1 MNAVAPRGPRDELSA
16 AHPLEAVLHRFD
28 VLSLDVFDTAILRRV
43 ARPIDVFELVEP
55 GFAAVRVEAERVAR
69 ARSRCDEVTLDDIY
83 DALPAA
89 PARREE
95 LRARELEVERAVCVA
110 HPAVRRLYA
119 AARRRGMRVVFVSD
133 MYLPREVIEGLL
145 DAAGYGGH
153 DGLFLSSELGITK
166 AHGDTWALVAR
177 TLGVE
182 PQRILHVGDDR
193 GSDVL
198 EARRA
203 GLVAVHAPRPPRVQ
217 HDELAGSVHAAL
229 VRERRAAGGDDF
241 WARIGY
247 EQAGLL
253 YLGFARW
260 VRERAMQAGCER
272 VYFLAR
278 DGWILQQ
285 VYQRLG
291 GGPPSS
297 YLYASRRALNLPAI
311 ERLGPSELEFL
322 GSGYTPLTVR
332 DFLRRIS
339 LDANEFAAEIRAAGL
354 EGADERL
361 QALDRERL
369 NALFGRIAPRILA
382 QARAE
387 RELLLEYLKQEGL
400 TDLRKAAIVD
410 LGWHGTLQ
418 RSLAALLGPSVQLTG
433 LYLGT
438 FEKARAPG
446 HTIEGWLCNFAEPRR
461 RYQAIRA
468 CCEIWELLHVAPHGS
483 VLGFARGPRGVEP
496 LFARD
501 EMPAAQRAAAA
512 RLQSAGLDLVDD
524 MLSLLGDRDL
534 PIGPDTAAAG
544 LVRIVTA
551 PTREEAERFGD
562 FIHGE
567 GFGEVITPRALVPR
581 PSWKA
586 RIGFA
591 KILRHEYHSA
601 YWKEGYFARNPTAR
615 VLLSALERNPKE

>member
-1 MNAVAPRGPRDELSA
+1 MNAVAPRGPRDEVAA

-69 ARSRCDEVTLDDIY
+69 ERSRCDEVTLYEIY
-83 DALPAA
+83 EALPAA

-95 LRARELEVERAVCVA
+95 LRARELEVERSVCVA
-110 HPAVRRLYA
+110 HPSVRRLYA
-119 AARRRGMRVVFVSD
+119 AARRRGMKVVFVSD
-133 MYLPREVIEGLL
+133 MYLPREVVEAIL
-145 DAAGYGGH
+145 DGAGYGAH
-153 DGLFLSSELGITK
+153 DGLFLSSELGLTK
-166 AHGDTWALVAR
+166 ASGETYAVVAR
-177 TLGVE
+177 AVGVE
-182 PQRILHVGDDR
+182 PSRILHVGDDYD
-193 GSDVL
+193 SDVTQ
-198 EARRA
+198 ARRA

-217 HDELAGSVHAAL
+217 HAELAGSVHAAL
-229 VRERRAAGGDDF
+229 VRERRAGGGDDF

-247 EQAGLL
+247 EQAGLV

-260 VRERAMQAGCER
+260 VRERAVEAGCER

-311 ERLGPSELEFL
+311 ERLGPAELEFL
-322 GSGYTPLTVR
+322 GSGYTPLRVR

-339 LDANEFAAEIRAAGL
+339 LDAADLDADLRAVGFSS
-354 EGADERL
+354 ADEIL

-369 NALFGRIAPRILA
+369 HALFGRLAPRILA
-382 QARAE
+382 QARSE
-387 RELLLEYLKQEGL
+387 REVLLDYLRQEGL

-446 HTIEGWLCNFAEPRR
+446 HSIEGWLCNFAEPRH

-468 CCEIWELLHVAPHGS
+468 CCEIWEFLHVAPHGS
-483 VLGFARGPRGVEP
+483 VVGFARGPRGIEP

-501 EMPAAQRAAAA
+501 ETPDAQRADAA
-512 RLQSAGLDLVDD
+512 RLQSAGLDFVDD
-524 MLSLLGDRDL
+524 MLSVLGDREL

-544 LVRIVTA
+544 LMRIVTA
-551 PTREEAERFGD
+551 PTREEAARFGD
-562 FIHGE
+562 LIHGE
-567 GFGEVITPRALVPR
+567 GFGDVITPRALVAR

-586 RIGFA
+586 RLGLPGA
-591 KILRHEYHSA
+591 LRHEYHSA
-601 YWKEGYFARNPTAR
+601 YWKAGYDARNPMAR
-615 VLLSALERNPKE
+615 LLRR